1 MPRVVLLSLGLL
13 ILVGCF
19 SGNRL
24 PGPGDTVAPRIV
36 QPINW
41 LAGEMGEIYVDLSAK
56 NEGGN
61 VRQLGF
67 AASPVENPQA
77 WSFTTPREPS
87 SPRRTSSCLNDAEG
101 ACTTTW
107 FRLSATRKKLI

>member
-1 MPRVVLLSLGLL
+1 MTRVVLLSLGLL

-67 AASPVENPQA
+67 AASPVENPVA
-77 WSFTTPREPS
+77 SVVFY
-87 SPRRTSSCLNDAEG
+87 DATG
-101 ACTTTW
+101 AVVAEEDVE
-107 FRLSATRKKLI
+107 LSQRC